1 MHTFAGIVVDWD
13 TARSDIAVLGGVWD
27 VGEGY
32 TAWDGISDF
41 EFSHI
46 ACRLRFL
53 VVDTR
58 YYSIDMLLV
67 SR

>member
-1 MHTFAGIVVDWD
+1 VYTFAGIVVDWD

-32 TAWDGISDF
+32 TAWDGISDL

-46 ACRLRFL
+46 TRKIGFLAVGLR
-53 VVDTR
+53 
-58 YYSIDMLLV
+58 
-67 SR
+67 